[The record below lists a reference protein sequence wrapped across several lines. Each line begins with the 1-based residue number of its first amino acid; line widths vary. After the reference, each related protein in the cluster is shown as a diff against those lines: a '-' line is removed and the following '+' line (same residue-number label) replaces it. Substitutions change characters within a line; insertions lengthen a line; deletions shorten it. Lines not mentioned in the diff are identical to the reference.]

1 MRLLHIICG
10 IAVLLNALHLTHA
23 IHHFSSAA
31 SSQDVQSPFFWA
43 GIATAALV
51 GILSFVGG
59 ILLLRRG
66 RSLSTSGF
74 PGRAPV
80 SK

>member
-1 MRLLHIICG
+1 MRILHVVCG

-31 SSQDVQSPFFWA
+31 STQDVQSPFFWA
-43 GIATAALV
+43 GIATASLV
-51 GILSFVGG
+51 GILSFLGG
-59 ILLLRRG
+59 ILLLKRS
-66 RSLSTSGF
+66 RSLSASRS
-74 PGRAPV
+74 PKREPV